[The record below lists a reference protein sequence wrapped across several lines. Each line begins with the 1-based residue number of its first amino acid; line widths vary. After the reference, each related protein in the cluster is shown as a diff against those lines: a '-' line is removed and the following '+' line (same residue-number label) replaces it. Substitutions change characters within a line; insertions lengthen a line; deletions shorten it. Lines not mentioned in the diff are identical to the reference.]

1 LLAPVIVGFLLQATG
16 SWAVPMAAAA
26 VVALV
31 GAGIY
36 LFMLSDDA
44 LFVKSEAA

>member
-1 LLAPVIVGFLLQATG
+1 
-16 SWAVPMAAAA
+16 MAAAA